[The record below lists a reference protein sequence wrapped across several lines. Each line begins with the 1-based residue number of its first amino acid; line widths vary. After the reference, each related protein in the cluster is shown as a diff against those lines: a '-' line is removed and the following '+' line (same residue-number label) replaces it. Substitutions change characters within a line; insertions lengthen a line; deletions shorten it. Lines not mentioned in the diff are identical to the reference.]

1 MAKLG
6 IKDAFAKYRAVQR
19 NVQWSVSAW
28 NPTGELVVSLW
39 AHHQRP
45 DTPGAMEFEAYANR
59 WAGPGNKEFRE
70 NVQKAFEAQSPVRL
84 VIARTDEVK
93 RVEASED
100 ASKIKKEF
108 AVRTDLI
115 GKVVEWDGDRYVF
128 RFEKDGHITR

>member
-6 IKDAFAKYRAVQR
+6 IKEAFAKYRAVQR

-28 NPTGELVVSLW
+28 NANGELVVSLW

-45 DTPGAMEFEAYANR
+45 NTPGAMEFEAYASR
-59 WAGPGNKEFRE
+59 WEGPGNREFRE
-70 NVQKAFEAQSPVRL
+70 NVQKAFEAQSNVRL

-108 AVRTDLI
+108 AVRPDLV

-128 RFEKDGHITR
+128 RFERAVA

>member
-6 IKDAFAKYRAVQR
+6 IKDAFAKYSAVQR

-28 NPTGELVVSLW
+28 TPGGELVVSVW

-45 DTPGAMEFEAYANR
+45 NTPGVMEFEACASR
-59 WAGPGNKEFRE
+59 WDGPGNKEFRE
-70 NVQKAFEAQSPVRL
+70 NVKRAFETNASLRL
-84 VIARTDEVK
+84 VIAETHEIK

-108 AVRTDLI
+108 SVRTELV
-115 GKVVEWDGDRYVF
+115 GTVVEWDGDRYLF
-128 RFEKDGHITR
+128 RFEKAVA

>member
-6 IKDAFAKYRAVQR
+6 IKEAFAKYRAVQR

-28 NPTGELVVSLW
+28 NANGELVVSLW

-45 DTPGAMEFEAYANR
+45 NTPGAMEFEAYARR
-59 WAGPGNKEFRE
+59 WEGPGNREFRE
-70 NVQKAFEAQSPVRL
+70 NVQKSFEAQSNVRL
-84 VIARTDEVK
+84 VIARTNEVK

-108 AVRTDLI
+108 AVRPDLV

-128 RFEKDGHITR
+128 RFERAVT

>member
-6 IKDAFAKYRAVQR
+6 IKDAFTKYRAVQR

-28 NPTGELVVSLW
+28 NPAGELVVSVW

-45 DTPGAMEFEAYANR
+45 NTPRVMEFEGNASR
-59 WAGPGNKEFRE
+59 WGGPGNKEFRE
-70 NVQKAFEAQSPVRL
+70 NVQRAFETNASLRL
-84 VIARTDEVK
+84 VIAKTDEIK

-108 AVRTDLI
+108 SVRTDLV
-115 GKVVEWDGDRYVF
+115 GKVVEWDGDRYLF
-128 RFEKDGHITR
+128 RFEKADA

>member
-6 IKDAFAKYRAVQR
+6 IKDAFLKYRAVQR

-28 NPTGELVVSLW
+28 NPDGELVVSVW

-45 DTPGAMEFEAYANR
+45 NTPGAMEFEAFASR

-70 NVQKAFEAQSPVRL
+70 NVQRAFETNSSLRL
-84 VIARTDEVK
+84 VIAKTDEIK

-108 AVRTDLI
+108 SIRTDLV
-115 GKVVEWDGDRYVF
+115 GKVVEWDGDRYLF
-128 RFEKDGHITR
+128 RFEKAVA

>member
-6 IKDAFAKYRAVQR
+6 IKDAFMKYRAVQR

-28 NPTGELVVSLW
+28 NPDRELVVSVW
-39 AHHQRP
+39 AHHQLSN
-45 DTPGAMEFEAYANR
+45 TPGAMEFEAFASR

-70 NVQKAFEAQSPVRL
+70 NVQLAFETNASLRL
-84 VIARTDEVK
+84 VIAKTDEIK

-108 AVRTDLI
+108 SVRTDLV
-115 GKVVEWDGDRYVF
+115 GKVVEWDGDRYLF
-128 RFEKDGHITR
+128 RFEKAVA

>member
-6 IKDAFAKYRAVQR
+6 IKDAFTKYRAVQR

-28 NPTGELVVSLW
+28 NPDGELVVSVW

-45 DTPGAMEFEAYANR
+45 NTPGAMEFEAYASR
-59 WAGPGNKEFRE
+59 WGGPGNKEFRE
-70 NVQKAFEAQSPVRL
+70 NVQRAFETNASLRL
-84 VIARTDEVK
+84 VIAKTDEIK

-108 AVRTDLI
+108 SVRTELV
-115 GKVVEWDGDRYVF
+115 GTVVEWDGDRYLF
-128 RFEKDGHITR
+128 RFEKAMA

>member
-6 IKDAFAKYRAVQR
+6 IKDAFMKYRAVQR

-28 NPTGELVVSLW
+28 NLEGELAVSVW

-45 DTPGAMEFEAYANR
+45 NTPGAMEFEAYASR
-59 WAGPGNKEFRE
+59 WGGPGNKEFRE
-70 NVQKAFEAQSPVRL
+70 NVQRAFETNASLRL
-84 VIARTDEVK
+84 VIAKTDEIK

-108 AVRTDLI
+108 SVRAELVGT
-115 GKVVEWDGDRYVF
+115 VVAWDGDRYLF
-128 RFEKDGHITR
+128 RFEKAVA

>member
-6 IKDAFAKYRAVQR
+6 IKDAFLKYKAEQR

-28 NPTGELVVSLW
+28 NPDGELVISVW
-39 AHHQRP
+39 AHHQLP
-45 DTPGAMEFEAYANR
+45 NTPGAMEFEAFASR

-70 NVQKAFEAQSPVRL
+70 NVQRAFETNASLRL
-84 VIARTDEVK
+84 VIAKTDEIK

-108 AVRTDLI
+108 SVRTDLV
-115 GKVVEWDGDRYVF
+115 GKVVEWDGDRYLF
-128 RFEKDGHITR
+128 RFEKAVA